1 MRTIMILIAL
11 VLMTGCTSTATDARS
26 LLDRLEFE
34 EDEYGSFELEG
45 TVDLNPIPMMT
56 TNVHMKLE
64 KHKDKPSGATDNP

>member
-1 MRTIMILIAL
+1 MRTTMILIGL
-11 VLMTGCTSTATDARS
+11 LLLTGCASSTDSARS

-64 KHKDKPSGATDNP
+64 KHKDKPDEAAE